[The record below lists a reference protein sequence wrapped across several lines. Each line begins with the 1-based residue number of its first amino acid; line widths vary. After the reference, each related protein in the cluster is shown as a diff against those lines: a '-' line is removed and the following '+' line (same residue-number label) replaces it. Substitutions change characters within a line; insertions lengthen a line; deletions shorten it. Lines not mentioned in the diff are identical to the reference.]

1 MHRLSSIYH
10 LSQLSDTPLMLEAK
24 TIGIVA
30 PLALSTFLASGT
42 LVESECSM
50 MFHVKRFWSR
60 CNRCQRLSSPWQRL
74 KGYQDIPKF

>member
-30 PLALSTFLASGT
+30 SLALCTFLASGT
-42 LVESECSM
+42 LVESKCSM
-50 MFHVKRFWSR
+50 MFHVKRF
-60 CNRCQRLSSPWQRL
+60 
-74 KGYQDIPKF
+74 